1 MFNSNFG
8 VNVIGHVTGEF
19 GLGEGVRGALK
30 AMESASIPFVI
41 QDLKEDSQRSLD
53 LTYSNFSEKYPYRIN
68 YIHTNPHQSILQ
80 NISPECFKSGYNIGF
95 WAWELQTF
103 PDFWLGAF
111 EKFDEVWTPSSYTAE
126 AISAV
131 SPLPVMKMPHP
142 IELPPNT
149 LSRGDLNL
157 PNNKFIFLLMFDM
170 GSGFER
176 KNPLAAIQA
185 FQQIFSKDNKD
196 VVLIIKFRSHP
207 LYQEHEN
214 KLLAQVEGWSSIQLI
229 EGNLTKEEVNGL
241 VDNCDCYVSLHRA
254 EGFGLTMADAMFYG
268 KPVIATAYSANM
280 EFMNVGNS
288 FLVKYDLVATT
299 EAYGLY
305 PKGSIWADPD
315 IDRAASLMEYVFNN
329 YLQAQQVGATAAKEI
344 RSLCSPQA
352 IGTKIRH
359 RLEYITRTIEEKN
372 WYECQAQAWKQV
384 VLQAQSE
391 LEGAIDRIQ

>member
-30 AMESASIPFVI
+30 AMEVASIPFVI
-41 QDLKEDSQRSLD
+41 EDLQEESQRSLD
-53 LTYSNFSEKYPYRIN
+53 FTYSHFSKEHPYLIN
-68 YIHTNPHQSILQ
+68 YIHTNPHESILKTINPQ
-80 NISPECFKSGYNIGF
+80 VFKNGYNIGF

-111 EKFDEVWTPSSYTAE
+111 EQFDEVWTPSSYTAE

-131 SPLPVMKMPHP
+131 SPLPVMKIPHP

-149 LSRGDLNL
+149 LSRSEINL
-157 PNNKFIFLLMFDM
+157 PNDKFIFLLMFDM

-185 FQQIFSKDNKD
+185 FQEVFSKYNKD

-214 KLLAQVEGWSSIQLI
+214 KLLEQIEGWSSIQLI
-229 EGNLTKEEVNGL
+229 EGHLTKEEVNGL

-254 EGFGLTMADAMFYG
+254 EGFGLTMADAMFYS

-288 FLVKYDLVATT
+288 FLVNYDLVATT
-299 EAYGLY
+299 EPYGLY
-305 PKGSIWADPD
+305 PKGSIWAEPD
-315 IDRAASLMEYVFNN
+315 IDHAGSLMKYVFEH
-329 YLQAQQVGATAAKEI
+329 YSEAKEFGKKASESV
-344 RSLCSPQA
+344 RYFLSPKTV
-352 IGTKIRH
+352 GKKIRN
-359 RLEYITRTIEEKN
+359 RLEYIMRTIEEKN
-372 WYECQAQAWKQV
+372 WYESQAQAWKRAA
-384 VLQAQSE
+384 LQSQRE
-391 LEGAIDRIQ
+391 LERSNFH